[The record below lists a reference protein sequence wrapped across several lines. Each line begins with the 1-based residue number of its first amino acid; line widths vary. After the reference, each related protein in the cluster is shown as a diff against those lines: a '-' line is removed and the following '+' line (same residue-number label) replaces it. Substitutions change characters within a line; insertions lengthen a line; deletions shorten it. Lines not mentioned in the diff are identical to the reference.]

1 MIVKTVLAAGTSRFS
16 LGGIGHGKQ
25 RGAIMLDRPQR
36 QGLAVAW
43 KAGGGMTASN
53 GSGDHDDNAR
63 RFRDA
68 ALPHL
73 DDVYTLARY
82 LLRNGA
88 DADDAAQECY
98 LRALRYFDTFRGTE
112 IKPWLFAILRN
123 VCRGEFAR
131 RSRVTLAMDDTTD
144 DAEDA
149 APLWQ
154 EEQASPET
162 ETLRQRD
169 AETIRRLVAELPNP
183 FREAIVLREIND
195 LSYSEIADVVG
206 VAIGT
211 VMSRLARARSMLRKA
226 WIAEEGLPT

>member
-1 MIVKTVLAAGTSRFS
+1 
-16 LGGIGHGKQ
+16 
-25 RGAIMLDRPQR
+25 MLDRPHR
-36 QGLAVAW
+36 QGLALPW
-43 KAGGGMTASN
+43 KAGDDMTAGN
-53 GSGDHDDNAR
+53 GSDQDKAR

-82 LLRNGA
+82 LLRDSA
-88 DADDAAQECY
+88 DAEDAAQECY
-98 LRALRYFDTFRGTE
+98 LRGLRYFDTFRGTE

-123 VCRGEFAR
+123 ICRGEFAR
-131 RSRVTLAMDDTTD
+131 RSRVTLAVDDTRD

-154 EEQASPET
+154 EEQPSAET
-162 ETLRQRD
+162 KMLGQRD
-169 AETIRRLVAELPNP
+169 AETIRRLVAELPDL

-195 LSYSEIADVVG
+195 LSYREIADVVG
-206 VAIGT
+206 VPVGT

>member
-1 MIVKTVLAAGTSRFS
+1 
-16 LGGIGHGKQ
+16 
-25 RGAIMLDRPQR
+25 MLDQSQR
-36 QGLAVAW
+36 QGLTLPW
-43 KAGGGMTASN
+43 KAGGGMMAGN
-53 GSGDHDDNAR
+53 GGDAHQDKAR

-73 DDVYTLARY
+73 NDVYTLARY
-82 LLRNGA
+82 LLRDAA

-123 VCRGEFAR
+123 VCRGEFVR
-131 RSRVTLAMDDTTD
+131 RSHATLAMDDTTD

-162 ETLRQRD
+162 ETLRQWD
-169 AETIRRLVAELPNP
+169 AETIRRLVAELPNS

-206 VAIGT
+206 VPIGT